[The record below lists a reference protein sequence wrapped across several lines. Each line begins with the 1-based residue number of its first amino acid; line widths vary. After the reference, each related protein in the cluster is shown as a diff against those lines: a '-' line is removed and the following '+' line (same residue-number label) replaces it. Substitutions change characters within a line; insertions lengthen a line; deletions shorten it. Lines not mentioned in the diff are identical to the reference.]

1 MPDTFHHAL
10 RQSSLGSTA
19 VRRLASRTTPESAR
33 RVLHPDPTTS
43 NRAAGAKKGI
53 PMPTNRTTSSKAATA
68 ASKTL
73 RDGRTSK
80 TSKTAAANALSQRA
94 PKKNSKR

>member
-10 RQSSLGSTA
+10 RHSSLGSAT
-19 VRRLASRTTPESAR
+19 VRRLANRTTPESAHR
-33 RVLHPDPTTS
+33 ALHPDPATS
-43 NRAAGAKKGI
+43 NRAAGTTKGTT
-53 PMPTNRTTSSKAATA
+53 MPTNRTTSPKAATA

-80 TSKTAAANALSQRA
+80 TSKTAAASALSQRA
-94 PKKNSKR
+94 PKKSGKR